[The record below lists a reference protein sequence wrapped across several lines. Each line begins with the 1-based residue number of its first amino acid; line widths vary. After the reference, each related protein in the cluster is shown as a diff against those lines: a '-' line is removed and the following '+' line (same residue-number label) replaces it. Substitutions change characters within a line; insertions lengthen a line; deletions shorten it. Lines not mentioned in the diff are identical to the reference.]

1 MALYSPA
8 IKRLIPPGPNDPRIT
23 PRVLILHIAVSESAS
38 LYSYFNGPS
47 GGVESHF
54 YIRRDGT
61 VEQYRDTAF
70 EADANTDANR
80 FAISIETQ
88 GMEHGEWTPEQ
99 VAAIKALIDWCHDVH
114 DIPKTVPKSWDGS
127 GVGFHTQFPGRWDKR
142 GASCPGPDR
151 KRQYWDTLVPWMTE
165 VSGLTLPP
173 LEEQEWT
180 PTGDWSTKDIQ
191 TLVGVTADG
200 VYGPGTTSAVR
211 DLQASSLD
219 LTADGLWGG
228 TTEGAVVTILTDI
241 QADLKTIKTT
251 QNAHTTAI
259 AEVERWTRQGV
270 NNSLWAG
277 PSRVISSLSAVLA
290 DTQGVD
296 VDRLA
301 AAIAEA
307 IRPDVTEAVK
317 GASSGATAGDIADE
331 IAKRLAS

>member
-23 PRVLILHIAVSESAS
+23 ARVLILHIAVSESAS
-38 LYSYFNGPS
+38 LYDWFNGRS

-151 KRQYWDTLVPWMTE
+151 KRQYWDDIVPWLASSE
-165 VSGLTLPP
+165 VRPGGAQSMPRPQRPSLPP
-173 LEEQEWT
+173 QEEQAPKAPKFPLQRGHWFGVESTDRRNHSGYYAKDRPGIKAWQAQMRKRGWT
-180 PTGDWSTKDIQ
+180 IGVDGLFGKQSEKVARQFQAEKRELASDG
-191 TLVGVTADG
+191 LVGKET
-200 VYGPGTTSAVR
+200 
-211 DLQASSLD
+211 
-219 LTADGLWGG
+219 W
-228 TTEGAVVTILTDI
+228 
-241 QADLKTIKTT
+241 
-251 QNAHTTAI
+251 
-259 AEVERWTRQGV
+259 
-270 NNSLWAG
+270 
-277 PSRVISSLSAVLA
+277 
-290 DTQGVD
+290 
-296 VDRLA
+296 A
-301 AAIAEA
+301 AAWTA
-307 IRPDVTEAVK
+307 PVT
-317 GASSGATAGDIADE
+317 
-331 IAKRLAS
+331 